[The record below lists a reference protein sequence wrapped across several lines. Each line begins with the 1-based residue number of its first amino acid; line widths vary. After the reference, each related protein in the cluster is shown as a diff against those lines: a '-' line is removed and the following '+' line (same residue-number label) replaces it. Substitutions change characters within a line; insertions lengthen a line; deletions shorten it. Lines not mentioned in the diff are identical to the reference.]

1 MYSFETPE
9 ESIIRYY
16 NKKFS
21 NRQIRELTRCGF
33 DRIRNTIKYYV
44 ENGEIPPPKKIGRP
58 TKATEIV
65 LSFIEMKTIEDKTST
80 CKDISI
86 SLLNNQNIQLSK
98 SSVQRYRHTLDF
110 NFKPP
115 KIKQFLNEKQI
126 ESRLIFSNSIIA
138 HKIDTDK
145 FVFSD
150 ESRFCRTKDG
160 IWKWYRKDDN
170 SDDIYDKKNKY
181 ENGIMVFGAIGF
193 NYKSKLIVCEKTVD
207 EIEYR
212 RLINES
218 GIENDLNSIY
228 PDHSYIFMQDG
239 APAHTSFSTI
249 LFLKKRFNLLKMW
262 PANSPDLNPIENLW
276 GAIKRILKFENI
288 NTKSEFIEKVKF
300 IWENFPQDSINN
312 LISTFIGRLRKV
324 IEENGQSIN
333 QFLRKGIHK
342 FPTNVEIDPTKVVN
356 IENLI
361 SNYDPTVDDNPVEF
375 VSKRQFT
382 PEEDLLLI
390 QLVSQLG
397 TRWTFMTRYFLYRT
411 PGSLSRRWK
420 YLRK

>member
-249 LFLKKRFNLLKMW
+249 LFLKKDLTYLKCGQQT
-262 PANSPDLNPIENLW
+262 A
-276 GAIKRILKFENI
+276 RI
-288 NTKSEFIEKVKF
+288 
-300 IWENFPQDSINN
+300 
-312 LISTFIGRLRKV
+312 
-324 IEENGQSIN
+324 
-333 QFLRKGIHK
+333 
-342 FPTNVEIDPTKVVN
+342 
-356 IENLI
+356 
-361 SNYDPTVDDNPVEF
+361 
-375 VSKRQFT
+375 
-382 PEEDLLLI
+382 
-390 QLVSQLG
+390 
-397 TRWTFMTRYFLYRT
+397 
-411 PGSLSRRWK
+411 
-420 YLRK
+420 